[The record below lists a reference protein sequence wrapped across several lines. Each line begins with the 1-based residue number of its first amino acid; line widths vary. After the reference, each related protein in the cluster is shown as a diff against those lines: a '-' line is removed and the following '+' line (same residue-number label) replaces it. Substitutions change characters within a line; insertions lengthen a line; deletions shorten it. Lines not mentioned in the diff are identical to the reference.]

1 MAESDYEAPQIET
14 IGPADEITGATK
26 LSGGDGNQQDPAA

>member
-14 IGPADEITGATK
+14 IGPADEVTGAAK
-26 LSGGDGNQQDPAA
+26 LSGGDGNTQDPLM

>member
-1 MAESDYEAPQIET
+1 MAEPDYEAPQIET

-26 LSGGDGNQQDPAA
+26 ISGGDGDQLDPLQ

>member
-1 MAESDYEAPQIET
+1 MADFDYEAPQIEA

-26 LSGGDGNQQDPAA
+26 LSGGDGNTEDPLS